1 MLSPTHL
8 NNTATMTTQILKLSS
23 ADFSKAAALQA
34 RIEKYQ
40 ADLARL
46 VGAGEMAKPVATGKG
61 RRPLSAAR
69 RKRLSQIAKARWKKA
84 RAAGKKS
91 L

>member
-1 MLSPTHL
+1 MLFVTQL
-8 NNTATMTTQILKLSS
+8 NDTVTMTTQILKLSS
-23 ADFSKAAALQA
+23 ADLTKAAALQA
-34 RIEKYQ
+34 RIEKHQ
-40 ADLARL
+40 AELAKLIGTRD
-46 VGAGEMAKPVATGKG
+46 VAEPVATGKG

-84 RAAGKKS
+84 RVAGKKS